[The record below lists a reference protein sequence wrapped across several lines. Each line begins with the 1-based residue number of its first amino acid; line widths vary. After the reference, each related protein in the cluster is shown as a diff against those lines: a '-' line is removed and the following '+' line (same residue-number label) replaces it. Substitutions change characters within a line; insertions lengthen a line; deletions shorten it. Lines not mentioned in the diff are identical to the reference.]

1 MGEELLDWDEELL
14 NEGEVLIL
22 DVAEFELLVIVVG
35 VELEMILDIMEL
47 VLLAICDVLDINVV
61 VEEACAD
68 DILEDGALLLLVDE
82 EMGIFEV
89 MLDMLLDVE
98 LGIYEVV
105 LDMLFDA
112 ELGVLEIPVELL
124 LLDAV
129 LLWRDVD
136 NDIGV
141 DPELDELAKE
151 DNNDDE
157 MIVSF
162 PSVA

>member
-1 MGEELLDWDEELL
+1 MLE
-14 NEGEVLIL
+14 I
-22 DVAEFELLVIVVG
+22 DV
-35 VELEMILDIMEL
+35 M
-47 VLLAICDVLDINVV
+47 

-68 DILEDGALLLLVDE
+68 DVLDE
-82 EMGIFEV
+82 ELGIFEV
-89 MLDMLLDVE
+89 LLDMLL
-98 LGIYEVV
+98 
-105 LDMLFDA
+105 DA
-112 ELGVLEIPVELL
+112 ELGVLEIPIELL

-141 DPELDELAKE
+141 DVDELAKE
-151 DNNDDE
+151 DNIDDE